1 MYRLSLYL
9 LNNQDDAQDTVQEVY
24 LKIWKMKTKI
34 NDIKNVEAFT
44 MKVTRNYC
52 LDKIKS
58 KSNKHLSLIEDTT
71 KTEISPYDQME
82 STDLIENV
90 KRTLSILPEQQ
101 KTLVVLKDIDG
112 YGFDEIKEITGW
124 DSNYIRVNLSRGRKK
139 IKETILKIQEYEEA

>member
-1 MYRLSLYL
+1 MGNCLGNCR
-9 LNNQDDAQDTVQEVY
+9 
-24 LKIWKMKTKI
+24 
-34 NDIKNVEAFT
+34 F
-44 MKVTRNYC
+44 YC